1 MASVFN
7 PAEQAVLNNIP
18 EGDLVDLV
26 AELDVAVPAVIVRDE
41 LLVLALDRISQ
52 RARAEG
58 LPFSKWDREDLEA
71 LPAPHLRALAQA
83 CGTSGSVDA
92 LMKSGAKVYKRYQKD
107 RPGSPVALLLPVLLA
122 PLARRLAEGGRGA
135 S

>member
-1 MASVFN
+1 MPSSFT
-7 PAEQAVLNNIP
+7 PAEQAVLQNIP

-26 AELDVAVPAVIVRDE
+26 AELDVAVPAVVVRDE
-41 LLVLALDRISQ
+41 LLDLALGRIAQ

-58 LPFSKWDREDLEA
+58 LPFSKWDREDLEQ
-71 LPAPHLRALAQA
+71 LPAPHLQALARA
-83 CGTSGSVDA
+83 CGTDGSVDA
-92 LMKSGAKVYKRYQKD
+92 LMKTGAKVYKRYQKE

-122 PLARRLAEGGRGA
+122 PLARRLAEER

>member
-1 MASVFN
+1 MPGFT
-7 PAEQAVLNNIP
+7 PAELAIFQNIP
-18 EGDLVDLV
+18 ETDLVDLI
-26 AELDVAVPAVIVRDE
+26 ADLDVAVPNVVVREE
-41 LLVLALDRISQ
+41 LLDLALDRIAQ

-71 LPAPHLRALAQA
+71 LPVAHLRALADT
-83 CGTSGSVDA
+83 CGATGSVA
-92 LMKSGAKVYKRYQKD
+92 GMLKAGGRVYKRYQKE

-122 PLARRLAEGGRGA
+122 PLARRLAEGAQNR